1 MSQTA
6 CCYDVTHTLLLW
18 RHRLTTSLLVL
29 LPVSI
34 IKDSVDEF
42 EPTIG
47 IVEFS
52 EEILIV
58 LKLIFVLVM
67 SFVYRIKFVFYL
79 AN

>member
-1 MSQTA
+1 MTSHTL
-6 CCYDVTHTLLLW
+6 CYYDVTLLLW

-47 IVEFS
+47 TVEFS

-58 LKLIFVLVM
+58 LKLIFVLVI